1 MVRQIFATRGLLLA
15 TFVIGDI
22 HGRADLVQSLLP
34 KLEIAE
40 SDDVVF
46 LGDYIDRGPRQIG
59 ESSMLCCTSLTR
71 HPAEL
76 LSCLVTMSNGC
87 CDH

>member
-22 HGRADLVQSLLP
+22 HGRADLVRSLLP

-46 LGDYIDRGPRQIG
+46 LGDYIDRGPDSRGVIDALLHFTDETPRQ
-59 ESSMLCCTSLTR
+59 SYFL
-71 HPAEL
+71 AW
-76 LSCLVTMSNGC
+76 
-87 CDH
+87 